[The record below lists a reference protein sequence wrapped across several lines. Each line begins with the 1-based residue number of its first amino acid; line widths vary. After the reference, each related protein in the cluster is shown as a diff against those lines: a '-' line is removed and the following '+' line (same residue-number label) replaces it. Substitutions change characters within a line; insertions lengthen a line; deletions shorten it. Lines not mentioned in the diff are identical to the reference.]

1 MVTAASFHTKDS
13 TNRKPLTKSQPC
25 LTSFN
30 SLDIT
35 SSKAKKG
42 KEKEIAKLKRPTA
55 LKKVNQNPGCLF
67 CKINK
72 GLNLFHKSSCGILAN
87 RLL

>member
-1 MVTAASFHTKDS
+1 MVLVVTAASFHTKDS

-55 LKKVNQNPGCLF
+55 LKKVNQNLGMIILQD
-67 CKINK
+67 KK
-72 GLNLFHKSSCGILAN
+72 GFKTVLQM
-87 RLL
+87 

>member
-13 TNRKPLTKSQPC
+13 TNRQPLTKSQPC

-42 KEKEIAKLKRPTA
+42 KEKEIVKLKRPTA
-55 LKKVNQNPGCLF
+55 LKKVKQHLGCLF
-67 CKINK
+67 YRMNK
-72 GLNLFHKSSCGILAN
+72 GLSLFCKSNVLAN